1 MKWTMMDECD
11 LNDQM
16 ELQWSNLMGGKFVD
30 KLCSNVDGWISMD
43 KMSQLS
49 EIDPNYIS
57 KLKFTFKN
65 SNNTRNLIMS
75 TTIHKMFS

>member
-11 LNDQM
+11 LNDWM
-16 ELQWSNLMGGKFVD
+16 ELQWTNLMGGKFVD

-57 KLKFTFKN
+57 KLKFTFKH
-65 SNNTRNLIMS
+65 SNNTRNLITS
-75 TTIHKMFS
+75 TTIHKMIS